1 MAGIVMLAGC
11 KGEKGVD
18 ETALLIEKG
27 VAYFSEG
34 TKNIVADTLNVR
46 LTDADATNDPYIIDF
61 RKAADYVYKHI
72 KGAVNVPITGLAAHL
87 SSLPTDKQIVCYCYT
102 GQTASQ
108 ATAYLNMLGYDASNL
123 KWGMCSWTCDTSVTH
138 GKWEKLTPN
147 GEQLETT
154 ANAATEEHSLPT
166 ISTGSEDADDIV
178 EAAGENYFAGKTK
191 NIKADSLFT
200 FLLNDGDPS
209 NDPFIV
215 CLRTGTAYDAG
226 HIPGA
231 VNFTYK
237 DLVEE
242 INLQHLPTDRDIV
255 VACYTGQTASQVV
268 CYLRML
274 EYRAYNLLF
283 GINSISDNDAITDKK
298 EFSVPDS
305 TQDFPMEP

>member
-1 MAGIVMLAGC
+1 MVAIVMLAGC
-11 KGEKGVD
+11 KGQKGTD

-61 RKAADYVYKHI
+61 RKATDYAYKHI
-72 KGAVNVPITGLAAHL
+72 KGAVNVSITNLAAHL
-87 SSLPTDKQIVCYCYT
+87 SSLPADKKIVCYCYT

-138 GKWEKLTPN
+138 GKWENLIPN
-147 GEQLETT
+147 SEQLEIT
-154 ANAATEEHSLPT
+154 ANVAVDKHVLSTV
-166 ISTGSEDADDIV
+166 STGCDDADDIV
-178 EAAGENYFAGKTK
+178 EAAGANYFAEKTK

-200 FLLNDGDPS
+200 FLLNDGDS
-209 NDPFIV
+209 GNDPFII
-215 CLRTGTAYDAG
+215 CLRKATPYGAG

-237 DLVEE
+237 DLVQE
-242 INLQHLPTDRDIV
+242 INLQYLPTDQDIV

-274 EYRAYNLLF
+274 GYPAYNLLF
-283 GINSISDNDAITDKK
+283 GINSISDNDAITENK

-305 TQDFPMEP
+305 AQDFPMEP